1 MSIVAPRIVKAITAT
16 YSAMD
21 DDDDKAS
28 PDSSEEEEEEEED
41 YLTIPEMEDE
51 QLEGE
56 VFGGM
61 GVGGEG
67 TKQPAGLNVYLPT

>member
-28 PDSSEEEEEEEED
+28 PYSSEEEDEGEEED
-41 YLTIPEMEDE
+41 LTIPEMEDE
-51 QLEGE
+51 QLQGE
-56 VFGGM
+56 VFGGW
-61 GVGGEG
+61 VWEERELSN
-67 TKQPAGLNVYLPT
+67 QLH

>member
-21 DDDDKAS
+21 DDDDKTS
-28 PDSSEEEEEEEED
+28 LDSSEEEEEEEEEED
-41 YLTIPEMEDE
+41 LTIPEMEDE

-56 VFGGM
+56 MFGGWVWEERAM
-61 GVGGEG
+61 SN
-67 TKQPAGLNVYLPT
+67 QLD

>member
-28 PDSSEEEEEEEED
+28 PYSSEEEEEEEEED
-41 YLTIPEMEDE
+41 LTIPEMEDE
-51 QLEGE
+51 QLQGE
-56 VFGGM
+56 RV

>member
-21 DDDDKAS
+21 HDDDTTS
-28 PDSSEEEEEEEED
+28 LDSSEEEEEEEEEEG
-41 YLTIPEMEDE
+41 LTIPEMEDE

-56 VFGGM
+56 VFGGW
-61 GVGGEG
+61 VWEERE
-67 TKQPAGLNVYLPT
+67 LNNQLD